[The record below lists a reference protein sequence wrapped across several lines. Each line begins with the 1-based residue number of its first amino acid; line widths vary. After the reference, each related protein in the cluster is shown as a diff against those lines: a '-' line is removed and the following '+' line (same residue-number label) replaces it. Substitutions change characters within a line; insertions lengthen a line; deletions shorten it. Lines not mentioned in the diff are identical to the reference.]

1 MPEKKRSQ
9 KKNLRRWL
17 SSWPAYI
24 IGNARQGLSL
34 AHLPVGTVV
43 STVRLGDHSVGK
55 ALASCPF
62 SSGHCHSQDI
72 WNKHQ
77 VALIW
82 KFWCCSLCSPSASAC
97 WCSWRLPLGPDKIF
111 SHLTCRRGSQFFI
124 SFWQAEERKIWNYSF
139 NFELLSMKICT
150 ELGDLPCLGTNL
162 GFCIGIFRFYKTKG
176 ESYRKISE

>member
-17 SSWPAYI
+17 SSWPVYI
-24 IGNARQGLSL
+24 IGKARQGLPL

-97 WCSWRLPLGPDKIF
+97 WCSWRLPLLEKEHCDWCSSWDPPSPLLEQQCSCRIVSVKALLTKLGPDKIF
-111 SHLTCRRGSQFFI
+111 SPWH
-124 SFWQAEERKIWNYSF
+124 
-139 NFELLSMKICT
+139 
-150 ELGDLPCLGTNL
+150 
-162 GFCIGIFRFYKTKG
+162 CILKNSRFVSLKQ
-176 ESYRKISE
+176 